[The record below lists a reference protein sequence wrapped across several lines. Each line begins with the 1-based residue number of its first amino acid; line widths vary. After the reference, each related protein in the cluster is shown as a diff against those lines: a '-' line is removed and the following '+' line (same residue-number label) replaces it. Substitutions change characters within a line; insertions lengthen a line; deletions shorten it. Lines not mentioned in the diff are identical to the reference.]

1 MFTVRH
7 LAQAATAVLAVA
19 GLTAPAAAQN
29 LDPNFNQNLNLQQLQ
44 NPSVDVRQMRIEEL
58 QRQVEVT
65 VPYRISNLPPGI
77 TQASIS
83 CSFTVRVTLE
93 NGDSLTYPS
102 LRQEVSLSA
111 GSANGTLT
119 LSGPI
124 PGDDYFETR
133 SDADIESMVTADAED
148 WRCGFFFNGPDFA
161 QWLYGKGYCDNTNMC
176 AGANRTLLT
185 EGQF

>member
-1 MFTVRH
+1 
-7 LAQAATAVLAVA
+7 
-19 GLTAPAAAQN
+19 
-29 LDPNFNQNLNLQQLQ
+29 
-44 NPSVDVRQMRIEEL
+44 
-58 QRQVEVT
+58 

-77 TQASIS
+77 TQASVS

-93 NGDSLTYPS
+93 NGDSITYPS
-102 LRQEVSLSA
+102 IREEVSLSG

-124 PGDDYFETR
+124 PDDDYFENR
-133 SDADIESMVTADAED
+133 SDADIESMVTMDAES
-148 WRCGFFFNGPDFA
+148 WRCGFFFSGPDFA